1 MVQLPPGCIWLTIR
15 LLNVFEIQ
23 EQNDSEGICL
33 ARNEAI
39 FSICELSCFRV

>member
-1 MVQLPPGCIWLTIR
+1 MVQLPPGCIGLTIR
-15 LLNVFEIQ
+15 LLNVFEIL

>member
-1 MVQLPPGCIWLTIR
+1 MVQLPPGCIGLTIR
-15 LLNVFEIQ
+15 LLDVFDKK
-23 EQNDSEGICL
+23 EQNDSEGMCL